1 MTSNPSLPS
10 DRVNG
15 LRALELGIALLWL
28 KEQLA
33 QRLRGGSRTV
43 STVGART
50 KEEQEIVGI
59 SHILFV
65 MFPLAIELA
74 LKSLKGYLHYQGEY
88 DHRHELDDLFTS
100 LTVGARDANEAQQAQ
115 DEARTSWQKFQHD
128 KIVKYSGTLEEFLLE
143 HSKDFIKLRYY
154 NWTNLKDSPADDF
167 IACFYSILSPL
178 ITRDPEL
185 GSNFHALYLGHLAR
199 TRPALQS

>member
-1 MTSNPSLPS
+1 MTSNPSVPS

-15 LRALELGIALLWL
+15 LRTLELGIALLWL

-33 QRLRGGSRTV
+33 QRLRDGSRTI
-43 STVGART
+43 STVGSRT

-59 SHILFV
+59 SQILFV

-74 LKSLKGYLHYQGEY
+74 LKSLKGYLHDKGEY

-100 LTVGARDANEAQQAQ
+100 LTVGARDANEAQQTQ
-115 DEARTSWQKFQHD
+115 DEARTFWQKFQKD
-128 KIVKYSGTLEEFLLE
+128 GIVKYSGTLEEFLAE

-154 NWTNLKDSPADDF
+154 NWTNLKDSHTDDF

-185 GSNFHALYLGHLAR
+185 GPNFQALYSGHLAR
-199 TRPALQS
+199 TSPTRQS